1 MNRLTLFS
9 AIALTG
15 LANAFAEP
23 ETTKEQ
29 TTAPKEASAPKPQIN
44 PAYQDAIDAFSNLP
58 EKTRFDFMK
67 KRNEANILFQN
78 KRIIEALEQT
88 RQLQEIFPSD
98 PVALNLRGAC
108 YVEIRNF
115 DKAREM
121 FHASMNITGPTINV
135 VFNLGEVEFVSSNWS
150 ESLAK
155 FEQALELAPER
166 AIGMRRLIEFKLLLS
181 HIGLSKDSK
190 LDEAT
195 RKKHT
200 DAALSISEKY
210 DYRDDSPFAYY
221 AKAAILYSQ
230 GDDTAGLKERLKA
243 LRIYSSSPQAISSW
257 EDTLTEFGYVKSY
270 YGNEQAPGQ

>member
-1 MNRLTLFS
+1 MKKQLTHLV
-9 AIALTG
+9 TCQ
-15 LANAFAEP
+15 
-23 ETTKEQ
+23 K
-29 TTAPKEASAPKPQIN
+29 
-44 PAYQDAIDAFSNLP
+44 
-58 EKTRFDFMK
+58 KTRFAFIK

-78 KRIIEALEQT
+78 KRILEALEQT

-98 PVALNLRGAC
+98 PVSINLRGAC

-121 FHASMNITGPTINV
+121 FHASMDITGPTINV
-135 VFNLGEVEFVSSNWS
+135 IFNLGEVEFVSSNWN

-181 HIGLSKDSK
+181 HIGLSNDTN

-195 RKKHT
+195 RLRHEE
-200 DAALSISEKY
+200 AASLISKKY

-221 AKAAILYSQ
+221 AKAAIAYSQ
-230 GDDTAGLKERLKA
+230 GDDTTGRNERLKA
-243 LRIYSSSPQAISSW
+243 LRIYSSSPQTISSW

-270 YGNEQAPGQ
+270 YGSEQAPGQ